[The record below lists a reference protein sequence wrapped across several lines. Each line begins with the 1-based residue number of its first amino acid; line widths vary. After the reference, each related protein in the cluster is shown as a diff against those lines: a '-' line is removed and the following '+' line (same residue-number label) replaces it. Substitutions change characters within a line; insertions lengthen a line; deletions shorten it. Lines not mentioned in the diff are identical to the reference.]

1 MRVKKGRN
9 DQPIAIPQG
18 FTQSGQVVERPRL
31 TVAQNAV
38 TLFHFE
44 SREK

>member
-1 MRVKKGRN
+1 MRVEKGRN

-18 FTQSGQVVERPRL
+18 FTQSGQAMERSGL

>member
-9 DQPIAIPQG
+9 DQPIAIAQG
-18 FTQSGQVVERPRL
+18 FTQSGQAVERPGL

-38 TLFHFE
+38 TLFPFVR
-44 SREK
+44 REK